1 MAAGGTA
8 VSDETV
14 YMRTTRKAL
23 EAAGGAESL
32 ARMLARPLKE
42 VQDWVAGR
50 VVPPDRTFLDLL
62 EIVSRRR

>member
-1 MAAGGTA
+1 MA
-8 VSDETV
+8 DETV

-32 ARMLARPLKE
+32 ARLLAKPLADIH
-42 VQDWVAGR
+42 DWLAGR
-50 VVPPDRTFLDLL
+50 VVPPDRTFLELL

>member
-1 MAAGGTA
+1 MAQ
-8 VSDETV
+8 ETV

-32 ARMLARPLKE
+32 ARALARPLKDI
-42 VQDWVAGR
+42 QDWLAGR
-50 VVPPDRTFLDLL
+50 VVPPDHSFLDLL

>member
-1 MAAGGTA
+1 VGE
-8 VSDETV
+8 ETV

-32 ARMLARPLKE
+32 ARALARPLQDI
-42 VQDWVAGR
+42 QDWLAGR
-50 VVPPDRTFLDLL
+50 VVPPDRTFLELL

>member
-1 MAAGGTA
+1 VAE
-8 VSDETV
+8 ETV

-32 ARMLARPLKE
+32 ARALARPLDDIK
-42 VQDWVAGR
+42 DWLAGR
-50 VVPPDRTFLDLL
+50 VVPPDQTFLDLL

>member
-1 MAAGGTA
+1 MA
-8 VSDETV
+8 DETV

-32 ARMLARPLKE
+32 ARALARPLNDIH
-42 VQDWVAGR
+42 DWLAGR
-50 VVPPDRTFLDLL
+50 VVPPDQTFLDLL

>member
-1 MAAGGTA
+1 MH
-8 VSDETV
+8 DETV

-32 ARMLARPLKE
+32 ARMLARPLQE
-42 VQDWVAGR
+42 ITDWLAGR
-50 VVPPDRTFLDLL
+50 VVPPDRAFLDLL

>member
-1 MAAGGTA
+1 MAG
-8 VSDETV
+8 ETI

-32 ARMLARPLKE
+32 ARALAAPL
-42 VQDWVAGR
+42 QDIKDWLAGR
-50 VVPPDRTFLDLL
+50 AVPPDRAFLELL

>member
-1 MAAGGTA
+1 MA
-8 VSDETV
+8 DETV

-32 ARMLARPLKE
+32 ARLLAKPLADI
-42 VQDWVAGR
+42 QDWLTGR
-50 VVPPDRTFLDLL
+50 VVPPDRTFLELL

>member
-1 MAAGGTA
+1 MAE
-8 VSDETV
+8 ETV

-23 EAAGGAESL
+23 EAAGGLESL
-32 ARMLARPLKE
+32 ARLLSRPLAE
-42 VQDWVAGR
+42 VQDWLAGR